1 MSDDF
6 VSEQFYSIINNR
18 VPVSFFTFA
27 ENTVCAEIQLPEKQQ
42 SLKL

>member
-1 MSDDF
+1 MILF
-6 VSEQFYSIINNR
+6 LNNYTVINNR

-27 ENTVCAEIQLPEKQQ
+27 ENTVCTETQQPEENK